1 MTKEVS
7 VSSEDIRDI
16 LRKSQ
21 TIAVVGMSKK
31 LERASYRV
39 AMYLKNAGY
48 DVIPVNPA
56 YPEIEGMKSYP
67 DVESVPGDVD
77 DIDIFRRSEFGEPIV
92 GSAIRKGVRVVWMQE
107 GVVSPQAA
115 RKAMMAG
122 LQVVMDRCMMKEHH
136 RLMAHETG
144 E

>member
-1 MTKEVS
+1 MTKEIS

-31 LERASYRV
+31 LERGSYRV
-39 AMYLKNAGY
+39 AMYPKNAGY

-67 DVESVPGDVD
+67 DVESVPGNVDVV
-77 DIDIFRRSEFGEPIV
+77 DIFRRSEFVEPIV
-92 GSAIRKGVRVVWMQE
+92 ESAIRKGVRVVWMQE

-115 RKAMMAG
+115 RKAMTAG